1 MAYIEDIDGPY
12 PTLTVADREVAF
24 ARFRAEQE
32 GVLRMFVPDLD
43 KIPGMLED
51 ENLCS
56 CPEDLG
62 QCVHCQEMRLGL

>member
-32 GVLRMFVPDLD
+32 GVLRMFFPDVD
-43 KIPGMLED
+43 EVLE
-51 ENLCS
+51 EVG
-56 CPEDLG
+56 LG
-62 QCVHCQEMRLGL
+62 FDRNRAATQGS